1 LCGQYRSDIA
11 ILRVRDNGGSIVDRE
26 RDRSNWRILSGPST
40 MALRNLLSRLRDLS
54 RDAAK
59 PCSERVHRMTE
70 CIAGLLEL
78 LLPLEPRLNLLE
90 LVDSG
95 LDFVQVVERPH
106 INGNH

>member
-1 LCGQYRSDIA
+1 
-11 ILRVRDNGGSIVDRE
+11 
-26 RDRSNWRILSGPST
+26 
-40 MALRNLLSRLRDLS
+40 
-54 RDAAK
+54 
-59 PCSERVHRMTE
+59 MTE